1 MFNRQ
6 ARIAG
11 IGVAVVLGV
20 ALSAAAARAQDVSVN
35 MDDSA
40 PFSTYKTYTWV
51 NISGVQYPDQLTDL
65 NIRNAIDS
73 VLKLKG
79 MTKVDSNATVDVAY
93 QISVTQ
99 SQQINMYGTGMRW
112 GGGMAT
118 ASSQTINN
126 GDLVIDF
133 YDPNLKLLVWRGSGT
148 KSLNPSSNPQKNQQN
163 LLKAVDKI
171 LKNYPPTAGK

>member
-1 MFNRQ
+1 MRNVNM
-6 ARIAG
+6 AG
-11 IGVAVVLGV
+11 GLALVL
-20 ALSAAAARAQDVSVN
+20 AAALAAAHPARAQDVSVQ
-35 MDDSA
+35 MDNGA

-51 NISGVQYPDQLTDL
+51 NIAGVQYPEQLTDM

-73 VLKLKG
+73 ILKLKG
-79 MTKVDSNATVDVAY
+79 MIKVDSNPSVNVAY
-93 QISVTQ
+93 QMSVTQ

-118 ASSQTINN
+118 ASTSTINN

-133 YDPNLKLLVWRGSGT
+133 YDPNLKLLVWRGQGT
-148 KSLNPSSNPQKNQQN
+148 KAMNPSSNPQKNQEN

-171 LKNYPPTAGK
+171 LKGFPPKPGS